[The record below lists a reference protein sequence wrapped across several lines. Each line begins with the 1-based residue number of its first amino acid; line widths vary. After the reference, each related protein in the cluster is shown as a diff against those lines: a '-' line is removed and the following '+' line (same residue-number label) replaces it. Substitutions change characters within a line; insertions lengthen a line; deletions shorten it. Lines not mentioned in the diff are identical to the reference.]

1 MILQNNFC
9 ENCSNQYT
17 DSYHQWCKSCQ
28 INNLKQNFKN
38 WTSENKKIDDFIQKM
53 QLEINTWKDGI
64 VEWIPYNQFNSIK
77 EIGKGGFAIVY
88 SAIWM
93 NGPLKYNEKKYNRK
107 PDKEVALK
115 VLYNSQNIT
124 DEFINEV

>member
-1 MILQNNFC
+1 MPNKKVSLKYLNNSQN
-9 ENCSNQYT
+9 
-17 DSYHQWCKSCQ
+17 
-28 INNLKQNFKN
+28 I
-38 WTSENKKIDDFIQKM
+38 TSEFLNE
-53 QLEINTWKDGI
+53 L
-64 VEWIPYNQFNSIK
+64 
-77 EIGKGGFAIVY
+77 KGGFAIVY